1 MLSEPVYGR
10 LSLTLRDSVAVVYR
24 PPTNPL
30 TATITVPGDRWVLP
44 SETSS
49 PTSVALK
56 HAVAQVKVATGE
68 LVPGGTV
75 LLTVAVPGGLPV
87 TVPLTERTLLMVTA
101 RVVADAP
108 FSAIVAPRMPTV
120 ASRVSWVTTPMAPK
134 ITLL

>member
-68 LVPGGTV
+68 LVPGGTGW
-75 LLTVAVPGGLPV
+75 LTVALPAGVPV
-87 TVPLTERTLLMVTA
+87 TVPLTAPPLLLA
-101 RVVADAP
+101 
-108 FSAIVAPRMPTV
+108 
-120 ASRVSWVTTPMAPK
+120 TPPM
-134 ITLL
+134 